1 MFAWSTTVCVQ
12 QSVYVSGQWR
22 CSQLESVGSPS
33 PWLHH
38 HGSPPTCH
46 HWAEGNTTPQLGIM
60 GAWWGVRQYQVA
72 SKLLKESKTPLTIP
86 LINGHPFPD
95 WGGGGG
101 RGGSS
106 TVWLLSTLN
115 VFKPHPY
122 YIIVKS
128 YITSKWKYLYRA
140 HACNLWWFTFLFRM
154 RVPLRVYSVTWT
166 LAAGLYWI

>member
-1 MFAWSTTVCVQ
+1 MSLD
-12 QSVYVSGQWR
+12 SGAVHNWR
-22 CSQLESVGSPS
+22 ALVHHLHDYTIMDLRQLATIEQRVT
-33 PWLHH
+33 
-38 HGSPPTCH
+38 PP
-46 HWAEGNTTPQLGIM
+46 PQLGIM

-95 WGGGGG
+95 WGGGGWS
-101 RGGSS
+101 GGSS
-106 TVWLLSTLN
+106 TVWLLSMLN

-140 HACNLWWFTFLFRM
+140 HACNLWWFPFLFRT